1 MIDQIYP
8 HLPTLNAV
16 LNSLATVILIYGY
29 VAIKQGRPDR
39 HKKAMLSALGV
50 SAAFLTSYLI
60 YHYSAPE
67 MTPYE
72 GEGWDRTLYY
82 FILATHIPLAI
93 VVVPGCFAAIIY
105 ALKGNLAR
113 HVRIVK
119 WLWPVWI
126 YVSITGVLI
135 YLMLYVW

>member
-1 MIDQIYP
+1 MMMTVEQ
-8 HLPTLNAV
+8 LPALNAG
-16 LNSLATVILIYGY
+16 LNTLATLILLYGY

-39 HKKAMLSALGV
+39 HKKAMFSALAV

-60 YHYSAPE
+60 YHYNAPG
-67 MTPYE
+67 MTRYP
-72 GEGWDRTLYY
+72 GTGWDRTLYL

-93 VVVPGCFAAIIY
+93 VIVPACFAAIGF

-113 HVRIVK
+113 HVKIVK
-119 WLWPVWI
+119 WLWPTWM